1 MDLNDCKALAKA
13 LLPAVLEAGRVEMA
27 YFHGGAEIKTKSDD
41 SPVTAADHEAEAILV
56 AALNRIA
63 PAIAVVAEETVAAHG
78 LPQIGRAFFLV
89 DPLDGTREFVAGRDE
104 FTINVGLVVDHRPVF
119 GIVYAPARAHLFM
132 NLAPDLAVEARLE
145 PEAETPELTSP
156 VFHQIRSR
164 PPQRESL
171 VGLQSRSKRPD
182 GDAFLDALGVKERH
196 QLGSSVKFCLVA
208 RGEADLYVRLGP
220 TSEWDTAAGHAIL
233 AAAGGRVTTVDG
245 AELTYGRTSDKF
257 INPHFVAWGRNPLK

>member
-1 MDLNDCKALAKA
+1 MDLTDCKALAKA
-13 LLPAVLEAGRVEMA
+13 LLPAVLQAGRVEMG
-27 YFHGGAEIKTKSDD
+27 YFHGGTEIKTKSDD

-63 PAIAVVAEETVAAHG
+63 PGVPVVAEETVAAHG
-78 LPQIGRAFFLV
+78 LPPIGQAFFLV

-119 GIVYAPARAHLFM
+119 GMVYAPARNHLFF
-132 NLAPDLAVEARLE
+132 NLAADSAVEARLA
-145 PEAETPELTSP
+145 PDAVAPDVTSA
-156 VFHQIRSR
+156 VFQPIRSR
-164 PPQRESL
+164 DPVRGGL

-182 GDAFLDALGVKERH
+182 GDAFLDGLGVRERH

-233 AAAGGRVTTVDG
+233 AAAGGRVTTMDG